1 MLLLTSGYVVVFCTA
16 PPNFSG
22 RLAKI
27 IVEERLAACVNI
39 SPVRST
45 FLWEGKVNEVAE
57 DLLIIKTE
65 ELRVDDLA
73 ARIRDVHPYELPEII
88 VLPIVGG
95 DEGYLDWIFES
106 MKKSSGSGNSNAE
119 DV

>member
-1 MLLLTSGYVVVFCTA
+1 MLLLNSGYVVVFCTA

-39 SPVRST
+39 SQVRST
-45 FLWEGKVNEVAE
+45 FLWKGKVDEEAE

-65 ELRVDDLA
+65 GLLVEKLA
-73 ARIRDVHPYELPEII
+73 AKVREVHPYDLPEIV

-95 DEGYLDWIFES
+95 DEEYLEWISES
-106 MKKSSGSGNSNAE
+106 VRESPGSDKPTSE
-119 DV
+119 DA

>member
-1 MLLLTSGYVVVFCTA
+1 MNSDFVVVFCTA
-16 PPNFSG
+16 PPDSSG
-22 RLAKI
+22 RLARL

-45 FLWEGKVNEVAE
+45 FLWEGKVNEEAE
-57 DLLIIKTE
+57 DLLIVKTE
-65 ELRVDDLA
+65 NLKVEELA
-73 ARIRDVHPYELPEII
+73 ARIREVHPYELPEII

-95 DEGYLDWIFES
+95 DNGYLDWISES
-106 MKKSSGSGNSNAE
+106 LKNNPGSKNPGAE